1 MKVCL
6 TPLPPCTPAPMATEY
21 QIPRY
26 LWESFEAVIKAQS
39 VLYVKELAKR
49 LRVSEKELVKRVL
62 PSAGK
67 DDARVVSVTLI
78 DTASDVNQC
87 CARVLHDEITTYCR
101 RPVAHLSEYC
111 PLHQF
116 RRPLVLPPSEDAPVT
131 TEVQRVDDSPDYPVQ
146 WVTTDRARI
155 LLDSKGHQQG
165 YYRPSKQKVV
175 LFHVH
180 SIEDS
185 AS

>member
-1 MKVCL
+1 MSSH
-6 TPLPPCTPAPMATEY
+6 TDRTAITEY

-39 VLYVKELAKR
+39 VQYVKELAKR

-62 PSAGK
+62 PST
-67 DDARVVSVTLI
+67 DTLPVTLI

-87 CARVLHDEITTYCR
+87 CARVLHDDITTYCR
-101 RPVAHLSEYC
+101 RPVAYLSEYC
-111 PLHQF
+111 PLH
-116 RRPLVLPPSEDAPVT
+116 RWKRSLLADAATNTVVT
-131 TEVQRVDDSPDYPVQ
+131 DVQRVDDHPDYPVR
-146 WVTTDRARI
+146 WVTVDRTHI

-175 LFHVH
+175 VFHVH
-180 SIEDS
+180 PIEEDH
-185 AS
+185 ASS